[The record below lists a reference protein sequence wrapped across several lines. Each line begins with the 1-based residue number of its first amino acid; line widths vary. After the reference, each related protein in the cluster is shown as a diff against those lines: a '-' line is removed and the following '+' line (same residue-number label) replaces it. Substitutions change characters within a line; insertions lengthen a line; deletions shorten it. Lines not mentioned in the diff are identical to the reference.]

1 MSYGSVS
8 QSGMS
13 NISFDG
19 SKKNGSSAASVC
31 AAAVV
36 PVITIISGVAFDNS
50 LRYCDSVEPE
60 TGPIEVLLPA
70 SFGQGSDDTIFEN
83 EVLRAP

>member
-1 MSYGSVS
+1 MSK
-8 QSGMS
+8 
-13 NISFDG
+13 ISFDA

-36 PVITIISGVAFDNS
+36 PVITIISGAAFDNS
-50 LRYCDSVEPE
+50 LMYCDSVAPS

-70 SFGQGSDDTIFEN
+70 SFGQGTEDTMFEN
-83 EVLRAP
+83 EVIRAP